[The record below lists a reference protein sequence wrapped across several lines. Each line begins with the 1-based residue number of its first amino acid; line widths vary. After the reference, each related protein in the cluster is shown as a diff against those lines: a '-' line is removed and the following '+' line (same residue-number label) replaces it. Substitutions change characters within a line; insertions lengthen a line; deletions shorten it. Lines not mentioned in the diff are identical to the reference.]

1 MARVRHHEPR
11 RPDRTRAGDPRDSLV
26 LVDELPGG
34 PGRDSRHGDDDDAD
48 GGCRRR
54 KDGHDRD
61 PSRHDR
67 EHRGAERHR
76 DDDARDRVYDR
87 LRGPPGDAGRPAADQ
102 RVHLCSRP
110 EHRRG
115 ERPVRNVLA
124 AGPLLRRQLH
134 RLPGGRRN
142 KLHDGTVG
150 LLRHCAG
157 ALDAV
162 RERAGDPGA
171 HERGRHGDARHHG
184 RRPRHAGQRVHSAA
198 RCRRARCRSPRST
211 RRAPRSGA
219 SASRTSRAGT
229 STGATGHP
237 RAPSSR
243 ACQLPRPTAPT
254 TTLA

>member
-54 KDGHDRD
+54 KDGHDCD

-142 KLHDGTVG
+142 KPHDGTVG

-162 RERAGDPGA
+162 RERAGHPGA

-198 RCRRARCRSPRST
+198 RCRRAR
-211 RRAPRSGA
+211 
-219 SASRTSRAGT
+219 
-229 STGATGHP
+229 
-237 RAPSSR
+237 
-243 ACQLPRPTAPT
+243 
-254 TTLA
+254 